1 MVIIGSIDYVV
12 GYLKSGHFE
21 LNLDEEDLEK
31 FNNLTEEEKRKF
43 LKENGD
49 LLIDDC
55 IINDF
60 GDITD
65 IYEI

>member
-12 GYLKSGHFE
+12 GYLKRGHFE

-49 LLIDDC
+49 LLIDDY
-55 IINDF
+55 IIDDF